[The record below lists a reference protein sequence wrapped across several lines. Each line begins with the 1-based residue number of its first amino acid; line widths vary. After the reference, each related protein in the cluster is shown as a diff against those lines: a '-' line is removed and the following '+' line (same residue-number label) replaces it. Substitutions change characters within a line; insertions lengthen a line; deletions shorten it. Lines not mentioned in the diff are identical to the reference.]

1 LGSAVPVVPRPLAS
15 NYRPALTSGDGSNC
29 DFHSSNN
36 GDAVT
41 DDSDNDTASKCEDR
55 VRELEAALKTLTA
68 KLSNPTE
75 RMMLAGALA
84 HNEKLRPM
92 RSVVTASE
100 TKKIFL
106 AMIGALNEPND

>member
-1 LGSAVPVVPRPLAS
+1 LGSAAAVVPRPLAAD
-15 NYRPALTSGDGSNC
+15 YRPALTSGDGSNC

-41 DDSDNDTASKCEDR
+41 DDSDNDTASNCEDR
-55 VRELEAALKTLTA
+55 VRELETALKTLTA

-100 TKKIFL
+100 AKKIFL
-106 AMIGALNEPND
+106 AMIGALNEP

>member
-1 LGSAVPVVPRPLAS
+1 
-15 NYRPALTSGDGSNC
+15 
-29 DFHSSNN
+29 
-36 GDAVT
+36 VT

-100 TKKIFL
+100 AKKIFL

>member
-1 LGSAVPVVPRPLAS
+1 LGSAVAVVPRPLAPD
-15 NYRPALTSGDGSNC
+15 YRLALTSGDGSNC
-29 DFHSSNN
+29 DFHSRNN

-41 DDSDNDTASKCEDR
+41 DDSDNDTASNCEDR
-55 VRELEAALKTLTA
+55 VRELETALKTLTA

-100 TKKIFL
+100 AKKIFL
-106 AMIGALNEPND
+106 AMIGALNEP